1 MSRRQRTFCGTKH
14 PETGF
19 PRRSL
24 SATGFRILKNY
35 QPPLCPPIFDGA
47 VENAVVG
54 HLITWVFRGSQHTLE
69 GLDVMICDGK
79 TLDEVIDAMP
89 NADPQDVERVY
100 WERKRVID
108 GPQTEGVDVQRA
120 A

>member
-1 MSRRQRTFCGTKH
+1 M
-14 PETGF
+14 
-19 PRRSL
+19 
-24 SATGFRILKNY
+24 KNY

-54 HLITWVFRGSQHTLE
+54 SLITWVFRGSQHTLE

-79 TLDEVIDAMP
+79 SLDEVIDAMP
-89 NADPQDVERVY
+89 NADPEDVALVY
-100 WERKRVID
+100 RERKVVID
-108 GPQTEGVDVQRA
+108 GPETEGLIEQRA